1 MNILS
6 VVCPNC
12 RSRLSIENVPGVHDK
27 MLTCPICKYK
37 AKVSLFQL
45 GRAGQGGQGSTDD
58 PTVNPDDY
66 KKKNSDPGQMKV
78 IQTGQILELRE
89 GSQVLGRLAK
99 TSTADLQIGR
109 DDYNDPYMS
118 RQHMKINVVNTAS
131 GLQHQL
137 VEIGSK
143 NIIKLNDKDI
153 SRGDVIVLKFGDK
166 LTLGNT
172 TLILEET
179 DEEATKIV

>member
-1 MNILS
+1 M
-6 VVCPNC
+6 
-12 RSRLSIENVPGVHDK
+12 
-27 MLTCPICKYK
+27 
-37 AKVSLFQL
+37 
-45 GRAGQGGQGSTDD
+45 
-58 PTVNPDDY
+58 
-66 KKKNSDPGQMKV
+66 
-78 IQTGQILELRE
+78 
-89 GSQVLGRLAK
+89 
-99 TSTADLQIGR
+99 QIGS

>member
-1 MNILS
+1 
-6 VVCPNC
+6 
-12 RSRLSIENVPGVHDK
+12 
-27 MLTCPICKYK
+27 
-37 AKVSLFQL
+37 
-45 GRAGQGGQGSTDD
+45 
-58 PTVNPDDY
+58 
-66 KKKNSDPGQMKV
+66 MKV

-99 TSTADLQIGR
+99 TSTADLQIGS

-179 DEEATKIV
+179 DEEATKTV